1 MDALTQQLMQA
12 LSGEGISQVSQKI
25 GSDQRTTSSALTAA
39 VPLLV
44 SALANNASKPDGA
57 QALHQALTQDHDGSI
72 LNDLSGFLGNP
83 QAANGTGILGHIL
96 GDQQPAVTQGLAQ
109 NTGLNSAQIGQ
120 LLQIAAPLLMGA
132 LGQQQQQQ
140 GLNPNSLSAFLGSQ
154 QQAAQQANP
163 DMMSTLNSLLD
174 MNRNGSALDDVLGL
188 LGKLFGRR

>member
-174 MNRNGSALDDVLGL
+174 MNRSGSALDDILGF